1 MLKRLFGAAVAV
13 FLLLCLSGCGGKADM
28 AFTTILPQE
37 VSSLDPQTASG
48 PASSIVIGSIY
59 EGLCRLGEDSQIL
72 PGVATRWDH
81 NDECTEFT
89 FHLRKAAW
97 SNGEQ
102 VTAEDFVF
110 GVLRALNP
118 ETKASGLEDL
128 FLIKNARA
136 FHTGAAE
143 EADVG
148 IRAEND
154 RTLVIELETG
164 FPDFPA
170 LTAGSHYM
178 PCNRAFFEES
188 AGHYG
193 LSAEY
198 ILTNGPFTFPHI
210 YAWNTDYGEQSIS
223 LERSNSY
230 RGEHKT
236 VPAALTYLIDYDDA
250 IDSDPVAALKNGDVD
265 ILQLSEAQARQAEEQ
280 GCPVLALEDGV
291 TGLLLNPQ
299 SDALSYVG
307 ARELFLKSLDR
318 ENLLASDGW
327 SAREEAVG
335 IMPGC
340 VLWDGEPYYA
350 SGGTSFISQDDG
362 VIDTIP
368 SLLGLLDWEQIPS
381 ITVLCPDDDASIAL
395 ANNFLVSW
403 NSKLGNAFNILPLPE
418 SDLDDQVGWGEYE
431 AALYTLR
438 AGGITP
444 YNVLTAFS
452 SSASPLL
459 LKSDEYDGAL
469 EGLSFTLEGFQAL
482 EGTLRD
488 DCVFY
493 PLFSAKTYYALAP
506 GVTGVSVPPDQRLDF
521 SRARKKG

>member
-1 MLKRLFGAAVAV
+1 MKRLFGAAFAV

-72 PGVATRWDH
+72 PGVATHWDH

-97 SNGEQ
+97 SNGEP
-102 VTAEDFVF
+102 VTADDFVF
-110 GVLRALNP
+110 GVLRGLDP

-136 FHTGAAE
+136 YHTGTVEAAN
-143 EADVG
+143 VG
-148 IRAEND
+148 IRAEDD
-154 RTLVIELETG
+154 RTLVIELEAG

-170 LTAGSHYM
+170 LTAGNHYM

-198 ILTNGPFTFPHI
+198 TLTNGPFTFPHI

-230 RGEHKT
+230 CGEHKT
-236 VPAALTYLIDYDDA
+236 VAAALTYLIDYDDT
-250 IDSDPVAALKNGDVD
+250 IDSDPITALKNGDVD
-265 ILQLSEAQARQAEEQ
+265 ILRLSETQARQAEEQ
-280 GCPVLALEDGV
+280 GCSVLALEDGV

-299 SDALSYVG
+299 SDNLNYVG
-307 ARELFLKSLDR
+307 TRELFLKSLDR

-327 SAREEAVG
+327 DTREEAAG

-350 SGGTSFISQDDG
+350 SEEMCLIPQDDD
-362 VIDTIP
+362 VLDTIP
-368 SLLGLLDWEQIPS
+368 SLLDLLEWDKIPS

-403 NSKLGNAFNILPLPE
+403 NSKLGNAFNILPLSE
-418 SDLDDQVGWGEYE
+418 SELDDRVSWDEYE

-452 SSASPLL
+452 GSASPLL
-459 LKSDEYDGAL
+459 LKSDEYDSAL
-469 EGLSFTLEGFQAL
+469 EGLSFTQEGFQAL
-482 EGTLRD
+482 EETLRD
-488 DCVFY
+488 NCVFY
-493 PLFSAKTYYALAP
+493 PLFSAKTYYVLAP
-506 GVTGVSVPPDQRLDF
+506 GVTGISVPPDQRLNF
-521 SRARKKG
+521 SQARKKG